1 MSQASSKKQE
11 IDVRDAP
18 VQSAQFHV
26 GISMCGTVMTGFD
39 VDHLKNVRRLDAAAW
54 VVGCGILLKAGNK
67 TKIVPFSNIKELD
80 LK

>member
-1 MSQASSKKQE
+1 MSPKDSKKPE

-26 GISMCGTVMTGFD
+26 GISMAGTVMTGFD
-39 VDHLKNVRRLDAAAW
+39 IDHLKKMRNIDAVAW
-54 VVGCGILLKAGNK
+54 VVGPGVLLRVGEK
-67 TKIVPFSNIKELD
+67 TKIIPFSNVKELD